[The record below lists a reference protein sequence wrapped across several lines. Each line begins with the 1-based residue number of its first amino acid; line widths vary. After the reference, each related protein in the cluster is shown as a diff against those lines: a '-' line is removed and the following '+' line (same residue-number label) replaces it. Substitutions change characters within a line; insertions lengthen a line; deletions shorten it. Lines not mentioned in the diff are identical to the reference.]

1 MGIVA
6 GFGLVYLV
14 CWLCKIDWQLMLMA
28 MYSSTQSLA
37 RVQLNMPGGLLPF
50 WSRKWVRK

>member
-6 GFGLVYLV
+6 GFGLVYV
-14 CWLCKIDWQLMLMA
+14 MCWLIKVDWQLMLMA
-28 MYSSTQSLA
+28 MYSSTQSLP
-37 RVQLNMPGGLLPF
+37 RVRMNGGNLVL